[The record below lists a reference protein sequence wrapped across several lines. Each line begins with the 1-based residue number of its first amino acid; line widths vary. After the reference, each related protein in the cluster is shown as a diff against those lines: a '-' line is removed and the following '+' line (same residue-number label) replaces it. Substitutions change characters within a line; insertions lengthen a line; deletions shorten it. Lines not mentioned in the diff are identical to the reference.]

1 MIVLVVME
9 LVPVVLAY
17 ELTHVERLVIVMVPH
32 SHSVIYVLIVNVQN
46 VQITQP
52 VIQISVQTPEML
64 SYLFQAHVYAMTST
78 VVPMKMRHVEL
89 VMLTA

>member
-1 MIVLVVME
+1 
-9 LVPVVLAY
+9 
-17 ELTHVERLVIVMVPH
+17 VMVTH

-64 SYLFQAHVYAMTST
+64 SYLVQTHVYAMTSM